1 VTAAWH
7 PDAERHV
14 RGESL
19 FVDDL
24 PVPEGTLHAAV
35 CVSPVAHGRVRR
47 VGLEAARA
55 MPGVR
60 GVFTA
65 ADVPGRNQIGIVIE
79 DEPLLAEGEV
89 HYIGQPIALVAA
101 ETPAAARRAARAIA
115 VECDPL
121 PAIFDPREAF
131 RRGFLIAPARTFAL
145 GDVAAAWPQCAR
157 IVEGT
162 AETGGQEHLYLEPQ
176 SALAVPSAE
185 GLKIESA
192 TQAPTNVQRI
202 VARVLGLPMNRVE
215 VDVPRLGGGFGGKED
230 QATPWAALAA
240 LAAWRLRR
248 PVKLVL
254 RRGEDMR
261 WTGKR
266 HPYTADFRLG
276 LAADGAFLAYEAR
289 LYQDAGATADLSTSV
304 LERSLFHATN
314 SYFIPNVRVTAASCR
329 THRAPNTAFR
339 GFGAPQA
346 VFVMEAAIARAAEAI
361 GVEPRALQR
370 RNLLR
375 NGDAFPY
382 GQAVRGARAAACWE
396 ALETR
401 CDADRIYAEARAFNA
416 AHRRH
421 KKGIAIQPVC
431 FGISFTNRFLN
442 QAVATVH
449 AYSDGSVGVSTG
461 AVEMGQ
467 GVNAKLAIIAARALG
482 IAPDRVR
489 IESTNTT
496 RAANTAPT
504 AASSGADL
512 NGHAL
517 RLACEELRATLRRA
531 AAQRLG
537 VADPARVEIEDG
549 AVRLDGAPA
558 GLGWEELTGWA
569 WRQRIPLSAHAHYAT
584 PGLTFDPKTERG
596 EAFAYH
602 VFGAAVVEATVDGL
616 RGTYT
621 IDRVRLVHDAGR
633 PLDER
638 IDRGQVEGALCQGLG
653 WMALE
658 ELRHAPDG
666 RLLTDTLTTYKIPD
680 LHWMPCEVAVHWLG
694 EDGAAPGPYR
704 SKAIGEPP
712 FLYGIGAFFAL
723 REALRALRPDR
734 APPLSAPMTPERV
747 LTHLVGSGDGAA

>member
-1 VTAAWH
+1 
-7 PDAERHV
+7 
-14 RGESL
+14 
-19 FVDDL
+19 
-24 PVPEGTLHAAV
+24 
-35 CVSPVAHGRVRR
+35 
-47 VGLEAARA
+47 
-55 MPGVR
+55 M
-60 GVFTA
+60 
-65 ADVPGRNQIGIVIE
+65 
-79 DEPLLAEGEV
+79 
-89 HYIGQPIALVAA
+89 
-101 ETPAAARRAARAIA
+101 
-115 VECDPL
+115 
-121 PAIFDPREAF
+121 
-131 RRGFLIAPARTFAL
+131 
-145 GDVAAAWPQCAR
+145 
-157 IVEGT
+157 
-162 AETGGQEHLYLEPQ
+162 
-176 SALAVPSAE
+176 PSAE
-185 GLKIESA
+185 GLRIWSA
-192 TQAPTNVQRI
+192 TQAPTNVQGI
-202 VARVLGLPMNRVE
+202 VARVLGLPMNRIE

-254 RRGEDMR
+254 RRGEDLR

-276 LAADGAFLAYEAR
+276 LAADGAFLAYEAM

-329 THRAPNTAFR
+329 TNRAPNTAFR

-346 VFVMEAAIARAAEAI
+346 VFVMEAAIARAAEAL

-370 RNLLR
+370 RNLVR
-375 NGDAFPY
+375 DGDIFPY
-382 GQAVRGARAAACWE
+382 GQAVRPARAAACWD
-396 ALETR
+396 ALEAR
-401 CDADRIYAEARAFNA
+401 CGADRLYAEARAFNA
-416 AHRRH
+416 VHRRH
-421 KKGIAIQPVC
+421 KKGVAIQPVC

-442 QAVATVH
+442 QAYATVH
-449 AYSDGSVGVSTG
+449 VYNDGSVGVSTG

-467 GVNAKLAIIAARALG
+467 GVNAKLARIAARALG
-482 IAPDRVR
+482 AALDRVR
-489 IESTNTT
+489 VESTNTT

-512 NGHAL
+512 NGHAV
-517 RLACEELRATLRRA
+517 RLACEELRATLGRA

-537 VADPARVEIEDG
+537 VADPARVDFCDG
-549 AVRLDGAPA
+549 EVRLDGRPA
-558 GLGWEELTGWA
+558 GLGWDELAGGA
-569 WRQRIPLSAHAHYAT
+569 WRQRLRLSAQAHYAT
-584 PGLTFDPKTERG
+584 PGLAFDPKTERG
-596 EAFAYH
+596 DAFAYH

-621 IDRVRLVHDAGR
+621 IDRVRIVHDGGR

-680 LHWMPCEVAVHWLG
+680 LHWMPREVEIHWLG
-694 EDGAAPGPYR
+694 EDGAEPGPYH

-734 APPLSAPMTPERV
+734 TPPLAAPMTTERA
-747 LTHLVGSGDGAA
+747 LTHLAAAGDGAA